1 MTTATEPV
9 DVLIVGAGISG
20 ISAACHL
27 KQHCPGKTFR
37 ILEAR
42 DNIGGTWDLFRYP
55 GIRSD
60 SDMHTFG
67 FAFKPWTNPKAL
79 ADGPS
84 ILAYLKE
91 AVAEYDVE
99 RHIQFG
105 ARVIAADWHSVSATW
120 TVTTHD
126 ASGVSSS
133 HSCRLL
139 FMCSGYYQYAAGY
152 TPDLPGL
159 ESFAGRLVH
168 PQHWPQDLDYKGKK
182 VAVIGSGATAV
193 TIVPA
198 MADDVE
204 RITMIQ
210 RSPTYIVSMPGK
222 DRFANFLR
230 KFLPASWAYGIT
242 RWRNVRFQNYIYK
255 RARNSPEKMKEYIL
269 KRVRKAL
276 NDDID
281 VDPHFTPKYDPWTQ
295 RLCLVPDSDLFH
307 ALNSGKAE
315 VRTAQ
320 IDKIEPQGVRLD
332 DGSVVECDILVTA
345 TGLKLEVLGGVR
357 FALDGE
363 EIRFH
368 DHLMYQGMMFSDVPN
383 LIQTFGYINASWTL
397 RADLNSMFV
406 CGLLNKMDATG
417 TRMVV
422 PVLSESDNNMARQD
436 WVTDFNPG
444 YFKRAFHLLPQQGD
458 HAPWQNTQNY
468 LLDKK
473 LLRHG
478 PVEDGVLQFLGS
490 ATGSSGVPE
499 SATSPTTEKA
509 A

>member
-1 MTTATEPV
+1 MTTETL

-27 KQHCPGKTFR
+27 QQYCPGKRYR

-42 DNIGGTWDLFRYP
+42 QHIGGTWDLFRYP

-67 FAFKPWTNPKAL
+67 FQFKPWTNPKAL

-84 ILAYLKE
+84 ILAYLQE
-91 AVAEYDVE
+91 AVSEYDVE

-105 ARVIAADWHSVSATW
+105 VKVIEAAWSSASSSW
-120 TVTTHD
+120 TVTTRD
-126 ASGVSSS
+126 ENGSTATFTT
-133 HSCRLL
+133 RIL
-139 FMCSGYYQYAAGY
+139 FMCSGYYQYEAGY
-152 TPDLPGL
+152 TPELPGL
-159 ESFAGRLVH
+159 QNFKGSLVH
-168 PQHWPQDLDYKGKK
+168 PQHWPENLDYKNKK

-193 TIVPA
+193 TLVPA
-198 MADDVE
+198 MADEVE

-210 RSPTYIVSMPGK
+210 RSPTYIVSLPGK
-222 DRFANFLR
+222 DRFANLLG
-230 KFLPASWAYGIT
+230 KLLPDTWAYGIT
-242 RWRNVRFQNYIYK
+242 RWRNVRFQNFIYK
-255 RARNSPEKMKEYIL
+255 RSRKNPEKMKDYIL

-276 NDDID
+276 KDEIDIEK
-281 VDPHFTPKYDPWTQ
+281 HFTPDYDPWTQ

-315 VRTAQ
+315 VRTAHIKQ
-320 IDKIEPQGVRLD
+320 IEEQGVRLD
-332 DGSVVECDILVTA
+332 DGSLVECDILVTA
-345 TGLKLEVLGGVR
+345 TGLQLEVLGGVR
-357 FALDGE
+357 FSKDNE

-368 DHLMYQGMMFSDVPN
+368 DHLMYQGMMFSEIPN

-397 RADLNSMFV
+397 RADLNSSFV
-406 CGLLNKMDATG
+406 CGLLNKMDASG
-417 TRMVV
+417 TTTVV
-422 PVLSESDNNMARQD
+422 PIIREFEQDMPRHD

-444 YFKRAFHLLPQQGD
+444 YFQRAFHLLPQQGD
-458 HAPWQNTQNY
+458 HPPWQNTQNY

-473 LLRHG
+473 LLKHG

-490 ATGSSGVPE
+490 AADSSDAP
-499 SATSPTTEKA
+499 TSETSSTADKA